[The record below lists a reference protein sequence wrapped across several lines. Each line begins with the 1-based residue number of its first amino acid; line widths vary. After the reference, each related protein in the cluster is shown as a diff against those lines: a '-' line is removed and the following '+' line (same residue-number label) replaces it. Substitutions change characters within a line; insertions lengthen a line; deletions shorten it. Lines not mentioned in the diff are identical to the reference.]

1 MLLVHPDGMAS
12 KATKEEM
19 AISFAPLIPDYAG
32 IAKAASGGH
41 IFAEKVDKVSEL
53 ESVLKRAVESVQS
66 GTSAVVDAVVVL
78 GS

>member
-1 MLLVHPDGMAS
+1 MLLVHPDGLAS

-53 ESVLKRAVESVQS
+53 ESVLKRAVESVQNGDRKS
-66 GTSAVVDAVVVL
+66 VV
-78 GS
+78 